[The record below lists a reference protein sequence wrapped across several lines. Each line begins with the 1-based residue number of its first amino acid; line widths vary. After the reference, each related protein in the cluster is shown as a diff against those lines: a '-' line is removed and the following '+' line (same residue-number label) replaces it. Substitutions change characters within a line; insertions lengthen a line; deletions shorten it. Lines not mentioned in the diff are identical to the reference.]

1 MSEKFVFDYKEP
13 FNAPY
18 MIREITKK
26 IKLPFSMQ
34 AQDVLVFTM
43 TLVIVGGGLFLFFGF
58 TKFVLLAT
66 LLCAYGL
73 VKLVNSFEPDGKK
86 IHFFIIDYVVFLVLY
101 QLGRKSFYHG
111 QRIYVNE
118 DVVSYD
124 IKLSNDIEVKE

>member
-1 MSEKFVFDYKEP
+1 MDSKYVFDYKEP

-18 MIREITKK
+18 LIREITKK
-26 IKLPFSMQ
+26 IRLPFTMQ

-43 TLVIVGGGLFLFFGF
+43 TLVIVGGALFLLFGF
-58 TKFVLLAT
+58 TKFVLLGT

-86 IHFFIIDYVVFLVLY
+86 IHFFIKDYVVFLLMY

-118 DVVSYD
+118 DVVRYD
-124 IKLSNDIEVKE
+124 IKMSNDIEVKG